1 MAGRADVAFAV
12 TGPDDAR
19 ARLDAPDGRAELDC
33 DARRVER
40 LDKRKARKGA
50 RRISEA
56 TLIGWSWATG
66 FVGGWLAMRTFRHKT
81 IKVSFRVKMWL
92 ATILNLAWV
101 LVWLGWRGDLD

>member
-1 MAGRADVAFAV
+1 MLPYVLLAVAGINLVTFFLFA
-12 TGPDDAR
+12 
-19 ARLDAPDGRAELDC
+19 
-33 DARRVER
+33 